1 MQLIALLVMSALLL
15 VGCTSNQQQAQAAIP
30 APTQTPVA
38 STPVVTLKVTPSP
51 EPTSPEPSP
60 TIMPPDGGPTTPC
73 LYSLKRPSETHQ
85 DGHLEWSLDGSSVVL
100 NWDTYSGLVWQLGKD
115 GSYIQQIAS
124 LTPDPGATPEFL
136 LYADLS
142 PDGRRLVYATCEYG
156 NNPSEHFPV
165 LELAVLN
172 MDDGVPERL
181 TETDGAENYPVWSP
195 DGSRIAYTGSYE
207 THYRPDGWR
216 SAVWIMPM
224 DDVEGDSPPWALKV
238 PAPAER
244 APVWSPDGKHLAIAG
259 DAWGG
264 SGNVYVVA
272 VDSTPSTGIMVGYTN
287 VSPTWSPD
295 GTRLAFADNPGD
307 HERKTSTVHI
317 VNRDGTGGVEVTGIE
332 GPVTHVDWHPDG
344 SEILVAETGA
354 EGGLWTVSPD
364 GQTFRD
370 VYRPSG
376 EYPYLERVLGL
387 AWSPDGSDLAIGAQ
401 FQSTLPNG
409 LFVVATAARQGDD
422 WRMLLIAGGPDPE
435 SDLCNLPA
443 QGPYYPSLEDVE
455 NHCKP
460 AGEQNP

>member
-165 LELAVLN
+165 LEL
-172 MDDGVPERL
+172 PFS
-181 TETDGAENYPVWSP
+181 TWTT
-195 DGSRIAYTGSYE
+195 AY
-207 THYRPDGWR
+207 R
-216 SAVWIMPM
+216 SA
-224 DDVEGDSPPWALKV
+224 
-238 PAPAER
+238 
-244 APVWSPDGKHLAIAG
+244 
-259 DAWGG
+259 
-264 SGNVYVVA
+264 
-272 VDSTPSTGIMVGYTN
+272 
-287 VSPTWSPD
+287 
-295 GTRLAFADNPGD
+295 
-307 HERKTSTVHI
+307 
-317 VNRDGTGGVEVTGIE
+317 
-332 GPVTHVDWHPDG
+332 
-344 SEILVAETGA
+344 
-354 EGGLWTVSPD
+354 
-364 GQTFRD
+364 
-370 VYRPSG
+370 
-376 EYPYLERVLGL
+376 
-387 AWSPDGSDLAIGAQ
+387 
-401 FQSTLPNG
+401 
-409 LFVVATAARQGDD
+409 
-422 WRMLLIAGGPDPE
+422 
-435 SDLCNLPA
+435 
-443 QGPYYPSLEDVE
+443 
-455 NHCKP
+455 
-460 AGEQNP
+460 